1 MPVTFRLR
9 DTPPGL
15 ALCLR
20 EAAESTIDGDWCIT
34 VSQSHVDG
42 QWYLQLDGVAS
53 HCRAVLPSATAS
65 VGQLEALLRR
75 LSAVAVPA
83 GLLREQH
90 AQPAVRKAS

>member
-15 ALCLR
+15 EVCLR
-20 EAAESTIDGDWCIT
+20 EAAESTIDGDWCVT

-42 QWYLQLDGVAS
+42 QWYLQLDGVALS
-53 HCRAVLPSATAS
+53 CSAVLPSATAS
-65 VGQLEALLRR
+65 VRQLETLLQR

-83 GLLREQH
+83 ALLREQPV
-90 AQPAVRKAS
+90 QPAIRKAS